1 MAARVGGFVITDRL
15 PAQALFLLG
24 GDMRSYAKSIALYDR
39 TRKHLAGGV
48 SSNVRYASVP
58 VPLFFARGEGA
69 RLYDVD
75 GNVHIDYVLGNG
87 PAILG
92 HAPKKVID
100 AVAASLV
107 EGQLFAAQHPR
118 ETELAERL
126 SSLLPGAEVVRF
138 STSGTEAVLMAMRL
152 ARAFTGRDRI
162 LKFEGHYH
170 GWSDQAYIS
179 ARPPLNEAGPANA
192 PVPVAGSPGMPAS
205 VLGDVAVCGW
215 NDLDLLAQA
224 LERHRGEIAAVIMEP
239 VMVNGGAIP
248 PLPGYLEGVRD
259 LCRRHGALF
268 ICDEVI
274 TGFRIG
280 LGGAQE
286 KFGVTADLSIYA
298 KAVAA
303 GFPLAMVA
311 GRRDVMDTLLDK
323 GVMHGGTYNGNV
335 QSMAA
340 ALAALD
346 LLEADGGAVYRDL
359 EVWGRKLM
367 QGLAALAAKHK
378 LPILVQGMPAVFQT
392 FFTSAPAPRNYRE
405 SAACDRDMALALH
418 AALQE
423 EGVRIQQ
430 AGRWFLS
437 TAHDAAVIAETLE
450 AADRAM
456 AKMVRH

>member
-1 MAARVGGFVITDRL
+1 
-15 PAQALFLLG
+15 
-24 GDMRSYAKSIALYDR
+24 MRSYAKSIELYER

-48 SSNVRYASVP
+48 SSNVRYASTP

-69 RLYDVD
+69 RLHDVD

-92 HAPKKVID
+92 HAPKPVID
-100 AVAASLV
+100 AVAASLG
-107 EGQLFAAQHPR
+107 EGQLFAAQNPR

-126 SSLLPGAEVVRF
+126 CRLLPSAEVVRF

-152 ARAFTGRDRI
+152 ARAFAGRDKI

-170 GWSDQAYIS
+170 GWSDQAFIS
-179 ARPPLNEAGPANA
+179 TKPPLNEAGPANA

-205 VLGDVAVCGW
+205 VLDDVVVAGW
-215 NDLDLLAQA
+215 NDLDLIAQA
-224 LERHRGEIAAVIMEP
+224 FERNKGEIAGVIMEP
-239 VMVNGGAIP
+239 IMINAGAMLP
-248 PLPGYLEGVRD
+248 QPGYLEGVRD
-259 LCRRHGALF
+259 LCRANGALF

-274 TGFRIG
+274 TGFRVG
-280 LGGAQE
+280 LGGAQAR
-286 KFGVTADLSIYA
+286 FGVKADLSIYA

-340 ALAALD
+340 ALATLDVLERGGGEIYRLMEQRGKMLMDGLSAL
-346 LLEADGGAVYRDL
+346 G
-359 EVWGRKLM
+359 
-367 QGLAALAAKHK
+367 AKHK
-378 LPILVQGMPAVFQT
+378 LPVLVQGVPTIFQT
-392 FFTSAPAPRNYRE
+392 FFTTAAAPRNYRE
-405 SAACDRDMALALH
+405 TMTCDRDRALAFH
-418 AALQE
+418 TALQE
-423 EGVRIQQ
+423 EGVRVNQMTK
-430 AGRWFLS
+430 WFLS
-437 TAHDAAVIAETLE
+437 AAHDDDVIAETLA

>member
-1 MAARVGGFVITDRL
+1 MARAGTGI
-15 PAQALFLLG
+15 FLAGLE
-24 GDMRSYAKSIALYDR
+24 DMRSYTKSIALYER
-39 TRKHLAGGV
+39 TREHLAGGV

-92 HAPKKVID
+92 HAPGEVVA
-100 AVAASLV
+100 AVAQSLS
-107 EGQLFAAQHPR
+107 EGQVFAAQHPR
-118 ETELAERL
+118 ETLLAERL
-126 SSLLPGAEVVRF
+126 AALLPGAEVVRF
-138 STSGTEAVLMAMRL
+138 TSSGTEAVLMAMRL
-152 ARAFTGRDRI
+152 ARAFTGRDKI

-170 GWSDQAYIS
+170 GWSDQAFIS
-179 ARPPLNEAGPANA
+179 ARPPLNEAGPADA

-239 VMVNGGAIP
+239 IMVNGGAIP

-259 LCRRHGALF
+259 LCRAHGALF

-274 TGFRIG
+274 TGFRVG
-280 LGGAQE
+280 LRGAQG

-303 GFPLAMVA
+303 GFPLALVG
-311 GRRDVMDTLLDK
+311 GRRDVMDTLLDR

-346 LLEADGGAVYRDL
+346 VLEADDGAVYRDL
-359 EVWGRKLM
+359 EARGTELM
-367 QGLAALAAKHK
+367 DGLSALAARHG
-378 LPILVQGMPAVFQT
+378 LPIVVQGMPAIFQT
-392 FFTSAPAPRNYRE
+392 FFTSGSAPLNYRQ
-405 SAACDRDMALALH
+405 SAACDRDGMLAFH
-418 AALQE
+418 AALQN
-423 EGVRIQQ
+423 EGVRVQQ
-430 AGRWFLS
+430 AGKWFLS
-437 TAHDAAVIAETLE
+437 AAHDRAVIEETLA

-456 AKMVRH
+456 AKLVRP

>member
-1 MAARVGGFVITDRL
+1 
-15 PAQALFLLG
+15 
-24 GDMRSYAKSIALYDR
+24 MRSYAKSTELHQK

-92 HAPKKVID
+92 HAPRTVVE
-100 AVAASLV
+100 AVAASLG
-107 EGQLFAAQHPR
+107 EGQLFAAQNPR

-126 SSLLPGAEVVRF
+126 CRLLPGAEVVRF
-138 STSGTEAVLMAMRL
+138 ATSGTEAVLMAFRL
-152 ARAFTGRDRI
+152 ARAFTGRDKI

-179 ARPPLNEAGPANA
+179 ARPPLNEAGPADS
-192 PVPVAGSPGMPAS
+192 PVPVAGSPGMPS
-205 VLGDVAVCGW
+205 STLGDVAVCTW
-215 NDLDLLAQA
+215 NDLDLLEQA
-224 LERHRGEIAAVIMEP
+224 LERHPGQIAGVIMEP
-239 VMVNGGAIP
+239 VMVNGGAVP
-248 PLPGYLEGVRD
+248 PAPGYLDGVRT
-259 LCRRHGALF
+259 LCDKHGALF

-280 LGGAQE
+280 LRGAQGE
-286 KFGVTADLSIYA
+286 YGVKADLSIYA

-303 GFPLAMVA
+303 GFPLALVA
-311 GRRDVMDTLLDK
+311 GRRDIMDTLVDK

-346 LLEADGGAVYRDL
+346 VLEADGGAVYRGLDARGS
-359 EVWGRKLM
+359 ELM
-367 QGLAALAAKHK
+367 EGLASLAGKHR
-378 LPILVQGMPAVFQT
+378 LPILVQGMPAIFQT
-392 FFTSAPAPRNYRE
+392 FFTAGPAPRNYRD
-405 SAACDRDMALALH
+405 SAACDRDAMLAFH

-430 AGRWFLS
+430 AGKWFLS
-437 TAHDAAVIAETLE
+437 TAHDKPIIEETLA

-456 AKMVRH
+456 ANLARAWG

>member
-1 MAARVGGFVITDRL
+1 
-15 PAQALFLLG
+15 
-24 GDMRSYAKSIALYDR
+24 MRSYAKSIALYET
-39 TRKHLAGGV
+39 TRRHLAGGV

-58 VPLFFARGEGA
+58 VPLFFERGEGA
-69 RLYDVD
+69 LLHDVD

-92 HAPKKVID
+92 HAPRKVID
-100 AVAASLV
+100 AVAASLA
-107 EGQLFAAQHPR
+107 EGQVFAAQHPR

-126 SSLLPGAEVVRF
+126 CRLLPGAEVVRF
-138 STSGTEAVLMAMRL
+138 ATSGTEAVLMAMRL
-152 ARAFTGRDRI
+152 ARAFTARPKI

-179 ARPPLNEAGPANA
+179 ARPSLNEAGPADA
-192 PVPVAGSPGMPAS
+192 PVPVAGSPGMPQS

-215 NDLDLLAQA
+215 NDLGLLAQA
-224 LERHRGEIAAVIMEP
+224 LERHRGEIAGVIMEP

-248 PLPGYLEGVRD
+248 PEPGYLEGVRD
-259 LCRRHGALF
+259 LCRSHGALF

-274 TGFRIG
+274 TGFRVG
-280 LGGAQE
+280 LGGAQA
-286 KFGVTADLSIYA
+286 KFGVTADLAIYA

-346 LLEADGGAVYRDL
+346 VLEADGGALYRAM
-359 EVWGRKLM
+359 ETRGRQLM
-367 QGLAALAAKHK
+367 DGLAALGVRHK
-378 LPILVQGMPAVFQT
+378 LPMLVQGMPAIFQT
-392 FFTSAPAPRNYRE
+392 FFTSGPAPRNYRE
-405 SAACDRDMALALH
+405 SAACDRDRALAFH

-430 AGRWFLS
+430 AGKWFLS
-437 TAHDAAVIAETLE
+437 TAHDEAVIAETL
-450 AADRAM
+450 AATDRAM
-456 AKMVRH
+456 AKMALH

>member
-1 MAARVGGFVITDRL
+1 
-15 PAQALFLLG
+15 
-24 GDMRSYAKSIALYDR
+24 MRSYAKSIALYER

-48 SSNVRYASVP
+48 SSNVRYASTP
-58 VPLFFARGEGA
+58 VPLFFERGEGA

-92 HAPKKVID
+92 HAPKPVIE
-100 AVAASLV
+100 AVGRSLAD
-107 EGQLFAAQHPR
+107 GQVYAGQHPR

-126 SSLLPGAEVVRF
+126 CRLLPGAEVVRF
-138 STSGTEAVLMAMRL
+138 ATSGTEAVLMAMRL
-152 ARAFTGRDRI
+152 ARAFTGRTRI

-179 ARPPLNEAGPANA
+179 ARPSLNEAGPADA
-192 PVPVAGSPGMPAS
+192 PVPVAGSPGMPPS
-205 VLGDVAVCGW
+205 VLDDVVVAGW
-215 NDLDLLAQA
+215 NDLDA
-224 LERHRGEIAAVIMEP
+224 LIVAFERHPGEIAAVIMEP

-248 PLPGYLEGVRD
+248 PRDGYLKGVGD
-259 LCRRHGALF
+259 LCRAKGALF

-274 TGFRIG
+274 TGFRVG
-280 LGGAQE
+280 LRGAQHRL
-286 KFGVTADLSIYA
+286 GVTADLAVYA
-298 KAVAA
+298 KAVAT

-311 GRRDVMDTLLDK
+311 GRRDVMDTLDK

-346 LLEADGGAVYRDL
+346 ELERDDGAVYRAM
-359 EVWGRKLM
+359 EQRGTRLM
-367 QGLAALAAKHK
+367 QGLAELGAKHG
-378 LPILVQGMPAVFQT
+378 LPVLVQGFPAIFQT
-392 FFTSAPAPRNYRE
+392 FFTTGPAPKNYRE
-405 SAACDRDMALALH
+405 SAACDRDMALAFH

-423 EGVRIQQ
+423 QGIRVNQRTT
-430 AGRWFLS
+430 WFLS
-437 TAHDAAVIAETLE
+437 TAHDDPIIDETLV

-456 AKMVRH
+456 ATLA

>member
-1 MAARVGGFVITDRL
+1 
-15 PAQALFLLG
+15 
-24 GDMRSYAKSIALYDR
+24 MRSYAKSIALYET
-39 TRKHLAGGV
+39 TRRHLAGGV

-58 VPLFFARGEGA
+58 VPLFFERGEGA
-69 RLYDVD
+69 LLHDVD

-92 HAPKKVID
+92 HAPRKVID
-100 AVAASLV
+100 AVAASLA
-107 EGQLFAAQHPR
+107 EGQVFAAQHPR

-126 SSLLPGAEVVRF
+126 CRLLPGAEVVRF
-138 STSGTEAVLMAMRL
+138 ATSGTEAVLMAMRL
-152 ARAFTGRDRI
+152 ARAFTARPKI

-179 ARPPLNEAGPANA
+179 ARPSLNEAGPADA
-192 PVPVAGSPGMPAS
+192 PVPVAGSPGMPQS

-215 NDLDLLAQA
+215 NDLGLLAQA
-224 LERHRGEIAAVIMEP
+224 LERHRGEIAGVIMEP

-248 PLPGYLEGVRD
+248 PEPGYLEGVRD
-259 LCRRHGALF
+259 LCRSHGALF

-274 TGFRIG
+274 TGFRVG
-280 LGGAQE
+280 LGGAQA
-286 KFGVTADLSIYA
+286 KFGVTADLAIYA

-346 LLEADGGAVYRDL
+346 VL
-359 EVWGRKLM
+359 
-367 QGLAALAAKHK
+367 
-378 LPILVQGMPAVFQT
+378 
-392 FFTSAPAPRNYRE
+392 
-405 SAACDRDMALALH
+405 
-418 AALQE
+418 
-423 EGVRIQQ
+423 
-430 AGRWFLS
+430 
-437 TAHDAAVIAETLE
+437 
-450 AADRAM
+450 
-456 AKMVRH
+456 